1 MWLWSPESHLVST
14 GKSNS
19 TAHVAVT
26 HTEVVFSSFLCLPT
40 FTLPIFFFGAK
51 CFHFG
56 LLWCAEMINRLMTL
70 RLPEENK
77 NYRPEDTGNVTI
89 IQSCWVT
96 NCTLFLMLPP
106 TFDNILKH
114 CTKLAEWT
122 HGMFVFFFFLNEQSS
137 NLSPSLNPFCL

>member
-1 MWLWSPESHLVST
+1 MVPREPFSVYRKKQQHSSCGCHTHRSCFFPIPVPA
-14 GKSNS
+14 NIYI
-19 TAHVAVT
+19 AHT
-26 HTEVVFSSFLCLPT
+26 
-40 FTLPIFFFGAK
+40 FFGAK

-114 CTKLAEWT
+114 CTKLCRMNTWYVCL
-122 HGMFVFFFFLNEQSS
+122 FVCLNEQSS